1 MFQGVRLQST
11 VQPVISSHGGLGLG
25 LVSHFIGVSGFK
37 VTGLDCTTYI
47 IQPRQERDVLL
58 KICTIKRFFLSSKT
72 TEDIKFVRVNCV
84 NVDNYSYFK

>member
-1 MFQGVRLQST
+1 MFQGVKLQST

-47 IQPRQERDVLL
+47 IQPRQGCSVEDLYNK
-58 KICTIKRFFLSSKT
+58 KIFF
-72 TEDIKFVRVNCV
+72 
-84 NVDNYSYFK
+84 